1 MCRLRLQAVGQ
12 AEPGLCGPGQAGPYF
27 QPHTA
32 FGPASYPESLSRRLR
47 PRLLGTKCPNF
58 FEVDIWVLSLRRC
71 TAAAVTR
78 NPGHVMHSFFAD
90 DGHASQVLLFPSSAS
105 SRQPWTSRG
114 ASGAECTP
122 SSSTHPSPVPPPP
135 LCPTIVDQRQ
145 QRGIHTSDDEG
156 EREGDDD

>member
-1 MCRLRLQAVGQ
+1 MISLLAVARHLLQCPESVRLVMCRLRLRAVGQ

-27 QPHTA
+27 RPHAA
-32 FGPASYPESLSRRLR
+32 FGPASYYKSLSRRLR

-78 NPGHVMHSFFAD
+78 NPGHVMYSSFAD

-114 ASGAECTP
+114 ASGAP
-122 SSSTHPSPVPPPP
+122 SSSTPSSRRLCHAPPF
-135 LCPTIVDQRQ
+135 LMAHHR
-145 QRGIHTSDDEG
+145 
-156 EREGDDD
+156 